1 MHEYLKQCQ
10 EPLMQC
16 VLKHECEKK
25 LYSVVKESN
34 KFSEELEIEAIIN
47 SISPEEQNPIKKIK
61 GEAKKA
67 ALKQHLESWQKKP
80 LHGQFPTRAEKADV
94 DKELTH
100 KWLRSGGLKGETEG
114 FLVAAQD
121 QSLAT
126 NAQKCHIFGTIND
139 PKCRLCRQYDETI
152 DHLVSGC
159 PMLAANEY
167 TFRHDKVGRYIHWKI
182 CQHFQLPTTEKWYD
196 HQPQPVTEKENIT
209 VLWDFSIS
217 TDKTIKANR
226 PDIVIKNNNTKKC
239 LLIDMTIPSDR
250 NIGLKEFE
258 KLSKYKD
265 LEMELHKSW
274 QMDVETVPVVIGAL
288 GTIRIGT
295 KNLISKI
302 PGTISV
308 EQIQKIALLGTAHI
322 LRKSLSMK

>member
-1 MHEYLKQCQ
+1 M
-10 EPLMQC
+10 
-16 VLKHECEKK
+16 
-25 LYSVVKESN
+25 
-34 KFSEELEIEAIIN
+34 
-47 SISPEEQNPIKKIK
+47 
-61 GEAKKA
+61 
-67 ALKQHLESWQKKP
+67 
-80 LHGQFPTRAEKADV
+80 
-94 DKELTH
+94 
-100 KWLRSGGLKGETEG
+100 
-114 FLVAAQD
+114 
-121 QSLAT
+121 
-126 NAQKCHIFGTIND
+126 
-139 PKCRLCRQYDETI
+139 
-152 DHLVSGC
+152 
-159 PMLAANEY
+159 
-167 TFRHDKVGRYIHWKI
+167 
-182 CQHFQLPTTEKWYD
+182 EKWYD